1 MTHESLV
8 IVLLSIHGPLHYLV
22 EPLAQPVLLLLQ
34 FDGYGFWS
42 SIISAL
48 RGIGVAAAG
57 VGLMVAILIKGAA
70 ANNSDRHATAAR
82 IAEGVFAGLF
92 VVLLG
97 WFIYDLMVRW
107 TPL

>member
-1 MTHESLV
+1 MTHETLP
-8 IVLLSIHGPLHYLV
+8 LMLSIHGAVHYLV
-22 EPLAQPVLLLLQ
+22 ESLAQPMLLLLQ
-34 FDGYGFWS
+34 PGGYGFWS

-57 VGLMVAILIKGAA
+57 VGLMVAILVKGAA

-82 IAEGVFAGLF
+82 ITEGVFAGLF

-97 WFIYDLMVRW
+97 WFVYDLMVRW